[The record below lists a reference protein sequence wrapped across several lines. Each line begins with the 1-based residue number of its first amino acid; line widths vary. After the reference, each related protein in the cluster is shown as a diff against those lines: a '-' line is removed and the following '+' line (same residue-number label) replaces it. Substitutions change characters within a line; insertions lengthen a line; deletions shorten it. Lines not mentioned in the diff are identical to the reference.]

1 MNPPPVNASSREA
14 EGVNVTPRTGES
26 LSTRPSA
33 MPSSL
38 SPPEQTE
45 VMTGRTRYLP
55 AIGRILIGGIFAM
68 SGLTKIPAYA
78 ATTGMIEAAGLPL
91 APLGAV
97 IAIAVEVGLG
107 LLLVI
112 GWRVRPVAAALV
124 VWCFLTAVFFHR
136 NFADQ
141 NMMIHFLKNLMIAGG
156 LLQIV
161 HFGAGAF
168 SLDAWR
174 TTGGRA

>member
-1 MNPPPVNASSREA
+1 M
-14 EGVNVTPRTGES
+14 
-26 LSTRPSA
+26 
-33 MPSSL
+33 
-38 SPPEQTE
+38 
-45 VMTGRTRYLP
+45 
-55 AIGRILIGGIFAM
+55 IGGIFAM
-68 SGLTKIPAYA
+68 SGLTKIAAYA
-78 ATTGMIEAAGLPL
+78 ATTGIIQAAGLPL
-91 APLGAV
+91 APLGSA
-97 IAIAVEVGLG
+97 IAIVVEIGLG
-107 LLLVI
+107 LLLLA

-168 SLDAWR
+168 SLDAR
-174 TTGGRA
+174 RNSEGRP

>member
-1 MNPPPVNASSREA
+1 
-14 EGVNVTPRTGES
+14 
-26 LSTRPSA
+26 
-33 MPSSL
+33 MPDN
-38 SPPEQTE
+38 
-45 VMTGRTRYLP
+45 TRYLP
-55 AIGRILIGGIFAM
+55 VIGRVLIGGIFAM

-78 ATTGMIEAAGLPL
+78 ATTGMIQAAGLPL
-91 APLGAV
+91 APLGAA

-107 LLLVI
+107 LLLLL

-124 VWCFLTAVFFHR
+124 IWCFLTAVFFHR

-161 HFGAGAF
+161 HFGAGAL
-168 SLDAWR
+168 SLDAR
-174 TTGGRA
+174 RLASSRS